1 MRRRRASA
9 RGCAGYADGFFRY
22 LAFEKD
28 DPEYDWRKSFELA
41 RDLPKI
47 ETVARIISPTDP
59 DLSAFRKSGG
69 KLLLYHGW
77 ADPAITAYGTIDYY
91 DDVVAKSGGRKRAD
105 EFVRLFLAPGMHHC
119 AGGPGPNAF
128 DSLSAIERW
137 VENGAAP
144 ERIVASHSSGDK
156 VDRTRPLCPEP
167 QVARY
172 VGSGS
177 IDSAENFGVTRRDER
192 HASAVHA
199 TRLRCS
205 PMAN

>member
-1 MRRRRASA
+1 MTFGSEPPIGFRF
-9 RGCAGYADGFFRY
+9 ADGFFRY

-77 ADPAITAYGTIDYY
+77 ADPAITAYGTINYY

-119 AGGPGPNAF
+119 AGGPGPNTF

-177 IDSAENFGVTRRDER
+177 IDSAENF
-192 HASAVHA
+192 
-199 TRLRCS
+199 RCDA
-205 PMAN
+205 PR